1 MAERVILVDEHDRE
15 VGTEEKMAA
24 HRLPAKL
31 HRAFS
36 IFIFNTRGEV
46 LLQLRSVK
54 KHHFGGL
61 WTNACCSHPLAGE
74 TLEQAVHRKLL
85 QECGFD
91 AELREVF
98 SFTYKADW
106 TNGLGEHEFDHV
118 FVGTY
123 DGPVPGNPEEADD
136 WKWAKPE
143 DVLRD
148 MRAHPDNYTL
158 WSCMAMERIM
168 AMRKR

>member
-24 HRLPAKL
+24 HRIPAKL

-36 IFIFNTRGEV
+36 IFIFNARGEV

-74 TLEQAVHRKLL
+74 RIEDAVHRKLR

-91 AELREVF
+91 TELREAF
-98 SFTYKADW
+98 SFTYQVDW

-118 FVGTY
+118 FVGTW

-136 WKWAKPE
+136 WAWRKPE

-148 MRAHPDNYTL
+148 MQAHPQRYTL
-158 WSCMAMERIM
+158 WSRI
-168 AMRKR
+168 ALQRLLQMRNG